1 MDYYICPECGADVP
15 VGSRGCPTCG
25 PRKVARRKRKAKARK
40 SWEQDSAYDG
50 LDLPGEGYDY
60 EEFVERE
67 FGDKPHEQ
75 VGIAWYWWLTAV
87 GLLGVFGWW
96 VFGG

>member
-1 MDYYICPECGADVP
+1 MFRWVR
-15 VGSRGCPTCG
+15 VVVRL
-25 PRKVARRKRKAKARK
+25 VARARWHGGRGRRRRGK